1 MVEGLPC
8 LLPLAG
14 TNRATAVSR
23 QSYYARTQLRELSTL
38 LRPATHRI
46 TIAWSSL
53 RVNSVHTS
61 NGVRSPLKISD
72 LFYISWRT
80 TFFVCSIQRFGSS
93 DDSHF
98 RIDENNFKISQRIES
113 GGGEKPSSSINRRGP
128 AARSEVTLE
137 RFFIRFVVSIKR
149 VSAWRYSPSILF
161 FHPSFSKVILAF
173 YRYACILYSWY
184 SVIRLTFIQLQ
195 SLLKYIY
202 ICNR

>member
-1 MVEGLPC
+1 MQPEAKSSTWGPLSVPRSEACPKGLAWFAQSTESKATISIQDGTAVCRGLLWGLVGRQVGTDGWLACLEELQESAMVEGLPC

-61 NGVRSPLKISD
+61 NGVRFPLKISD

-98 RIDENNFKISQRIES
+98 RIDENNFKIS
-113 GGGEKPSSSINRRGP
+113 
-128 AARSEVTLE
+128 
-137 RFFIRFVVSIKR
+137 
-149 VSAWRYSPSILF
+149 
-161 FHPSFSKVILAF
+161 
-173 YRYACILYSWY
+173 
-184 SVIRLTFIQLQ
+184 
-195 SLLKYIY
+195 
-202 ICNR
+202 